1 MNLYSPNYKKH
12 GSVRLGFRAWFKNSR
27 FWVTQAK
34 EVLPPFS
41 WENGLTDRFEILL
54 GEDGGAPEALKAEE
68 FQPMRMA
75 LPGHE
80 FRGTFADALRAFTPC

>member
-1 MNLYSPNYKKH
+1 MTEASLYH
-12 GSVRLGFRAWFKNSR
+12 RSVVSEANEGAWFKNSR